1 MKKNNFSDSK
11 LGKFLSGKG
20 FYAALCAS
28 IVTVGAAGYL
38 TYRSTTNRLEDQ
50 LSGIKAPAE
59 TSAAADVNVP
69 KTDVPKGQ
77 ESTGKATGTP
87 SVTSA
92 PAAATPSGSG
102 KAKDSKGSAGAQVS
116 FAMPIMGEVT
126 NGFSGGEL
134 VKSKTLGSWKTH
146 DGIDIAAKPGDP
158 VKAVYSGTVSK
169 IYEDPMW
176 GVCIIVDH
184 GSGLEGHYYNL
195 NKIVPVKVDQK
206 ITVGTTLGSVGDTAE
221 AEIAEASH
229 LHFGMKKDGHWTDPL
244 TFLKPQG

>member
-50 LSGIKAPAE
+50 LSSIKTPAE
-59 TSAAADVNVP
+59 TSASANVNVP
-69 KTDVPKGQ
+69 KAGVPKETTRSSAAQ
-77 ESTGKATGTP
+77 TTAP
-87 SVTSA
+87 VTTA
-92 PAAATPSGSG
+92 PAASKPKSAKETAPAAPSNFS
-102 KAKDSKGSAGAQVS
+102 
-116 FAMPIMGEVT
+116 MPLIGEVT
-126 NGFSGGEL
+126 NPFSAGEL

-158 VKAVYSGTVSK
+158 VKAVYSGTVTK

-176 GVCIIVDH
+176 GVCVIVDH

-195 NKIVPVKVDQK
+195 NKVLPVKADQK
-206 ITVGTTLGSVGDTAE
+206 LAVGATLGSVGDTAE

-229 LHFGMKKDGHWTDPL
+229 LHFGMKKDGQWVNPMN
-244 TFLKPQG
+244 FLKPQG